1 MVTPGRP
8 GAAPIPA
15 GAAPGGRT
23 PLAVAVFEAV
33 FEAVR
38 KKPSAM
44 VRALPAAGADPGL
57 GTPSAAETA
66 RMVANDQFLE
76 WFGQITS

>member
-1 MVTPGRP
+1 
-8 GAAPIPA
+8 
-15 GAAPGGRT
+15 
-23 PLAVAVFEAV
+23 VFEAV

-66 RMVANDQFLE
+66 RTVANDQFLE